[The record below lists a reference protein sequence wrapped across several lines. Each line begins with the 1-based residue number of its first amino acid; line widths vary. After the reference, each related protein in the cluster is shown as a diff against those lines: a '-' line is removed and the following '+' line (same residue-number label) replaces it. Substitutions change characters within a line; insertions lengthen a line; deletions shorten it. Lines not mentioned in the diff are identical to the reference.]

1 MKNKI
6 DSLQFVRAFAAIWVL
21 ITHVFQRLDIKPLG
35 NYYFSGQY
43 GVDVFFIL
51 SGFIIYLTT
60 KEGTN
65 YKHFLIK
72 RVFRI
77 FPAYLVCLAGY
88 WSYYNITCS
97 ERAVY
102 DLWGGGKKP
111 AIVSLL
117 GQNIAKKPHCRPSVV
132 NLL

>member
-21 ITHVFQRLDIKPLG
+21 ITHVFQRLDIRPFG
-35 NYYFSGQY
+35 NYFLSGQY

-60 KEGTN
+60 KEGT
-65 YKHFLIK
+65 KWEHFLTK
-72 RVFRI
+72 RVFRV
-77 FPAYLVCLAGY
+77 FPAYLSVLLLY
-88 WSYYNITCS
+88 WFYNNVTHS

-102 DLWGGGKKP
+102 DIYGG
-111 AIVSLL
+111 V
-117 GQNIAKKPHCRPSVV
+117 Q
-132 NLL
+132 NLLLFPCTDRILPSSLIVG